1 MMSSGSVSR
10 RSRVAPA
17 GLAGAQ
23 RLRHRFLRVAALAHQ
38 RLDALRSFNRVQ
50 VFTLEVLNQ
59 RDFHL
64 RRHIHLADDAG
75 HTVKPRHPRSAPAAL
90 TRNDAITPAVHRHHQ
105 NGLQKPLFP
114 DGLRQLRD
122 AFLGERPPRLV
133 GIRVNVPNRDFLSA
147 AGCHHVY
154 FRQQRIQAARQSV
167 GLLGH
172 NKSTPLSFPF
182 RRMKR

>member
-1 MMSSGSVSR
+1 MHS
-10 RSRVAPA
+10 
-17 GLAGAQ
+17 
-23 RLRHRFLRVAALAHQ
+23 RHRFLRVAALAHQ
-38 RLDALRSFNRVQ
+38 RLDALRRFNRVQ
-50 VFTLEVLNQ
+50 VFALEVLNQ

-64 RRHIHLADDAG
+64 RRHIHLADDAR
-75 HTVKPRHPRSAPAAL
+75 HAVKPRHPRSAPAAL
-90 TRNDAITPAVHRHHQ
+90 ARDDAIAPAVHRHHQ